1 METFGQ
7 YILLEKVA
15 TGGMAELFRAKK
27 IGIEGFEQ
35 VLAVKRILPHLSS
48 DEEFIKMFIAEAKLV
63 AQLTHKNIAQI
74 YDFGRIDLN
83 YFISMEYIRGKDL
96 KAILKKV
103 SLERRKL
110 PAGIAVFIAK
120 EVAAA
125 LGYAHIQ
132 KDSAGND
139 LNIIHRDI
147 SPQNILV
154 SYEGEVKIVD
164 FGIAKASAHS
174 KTTTGMLKGKLSYMS
189 PEQASGKPVD
199 HRSDIFSLGVV
210 LYEMLTGRKLFQG
223 DSEVGTL
230 EMIRKARIEPLPS
243 AVNMDMPSG
252 LEAKVLKALAR
263 EASERYQNASDMEL
277 DLWGASVNVLDG
289 NPVLALKQYMNDLF
303 RSEMESERMAE
314 RIISLKLEKELTAG
328 REELTGENKSYMTYG
343 TYSESYEPEKPKK
356 KEKPVKPVRASTPR
370 RRGRCSCIIFLALAV
385 SIIAGVF
392 MVPSYKDKI
401 IPSFSQ
407 DWFKKIPSINFKI
420 LNSWIGKTETPSESL
435 DIAITL
441 KSGRKLFWSNYFE
454 EGDSYCTK
462 KAEGKVCI
470 PKDDVAAIY
479 SVRKP

>member
-1 METFGQ
+1 MESFGQ

-15 TGGMAELFRAKK
+15 TGGMAELFKAKK

-35 VLAVKRILPHLSS
+35 ILAVKRILPHLSS
-48 DEEFIKMFIAEAKLV
+48 DEEFVNMFIAEAKLV

-74 YDFGRIDLN
+74 YDFGKEEQN

-96 KAILKKV
+96 KAILKKI

-110 PAGIAVFIAK
+110 PAAIAVFIAK

-125 LGYAHIQ
+125 LGYAHKQ
-132 KDSAGND
+132 KDSTGND

-154 SYEGEVKIVD
+154 SYEGEVKVID
-164 FGIAKASAHS
+164 FGIAKASTHS

-189 PEQASGKPVD
+189 PEQAWGNPVD

-210 LYEMLTGRKLFQG
+210 MYEMLTGRKLFQG

-314 RIISLKLEKELTAG
+314 RIISIKLEKELTAG
-328 REELTGENKSYMTYG
+328 KEEPISPIGHIGLIKE
-343 TYSESYEPEKPKK
+343 KK
-356 KEKPVKPVRASTPR
+356 KVISLKSQR
-370 RRGRCSCIIFLALAV
+370 RRKSLLNL
-385 SIIAGVF
+385 S
-392 MVPSYKDKI
+392 VPQCPED
-401 IPSFSQ
+401 
-407 DWFKKIPSINFKI
+407 
-420 LNSWIGKTETPSESL
+420 G
-435 DIAITL
+435 
-441 KSGRKLFWSNYFE
+441 
-454 EGDSYCTK
+454 
-462 KAEGKVCI
+462 
-470 PKDDVAAIY
+470 AAAAA
-479 SVRKP
+479 